1 MEIILMAI
9 QWLWYLGVG
18 GDIALMICK
27 FTGNLGSE
35 VIFDIW
41 SITTVCIM
49 TIYYILNLCI
59 YCHKNKEVK

>member
-1 MEIILMAI
+1 MNIILLII

-35 VIFDIW
+35 LIFDIW
-41 SITTVCIM
+41 SIVTLCLM
-49 TIYYILNLCI
+49 ALYYILASW
-59 YCHKNKEVK
+59 YKRW